1 MNAPAADLARAFAG
15 KRVFLTGHT
24 GFQGSWLTVWLTRL
38 GAEVTGYALP
48 PEDQPALFTTLRI
61 DDFCRHLEG
70 DVRDAARL
78 RSELSRCR
86 PDYVFHLAAQPL
98 VRRSYEIP
106 LETLQINVLGTANLL
121 DAIRLERQP
130 CAVVVVTS
138 DKCYENDGS
147 GQSLGEQEPM
157 GGHDV
162 YSTSKGAAE
171 LVVQGYRRSFFP
183 PADFAQHGIAVATAR
198 AGNVVGGGD
207 WSNDR
212 LVPDA
217 IRALAAGKKILVRNP
232 ASIRPWQH
240 VVEPLGGY
248 LLLAARLSGVGA
260 DRPADFCEGWNFGP
274 DAAHAVSRVVEET
287 ICAWGEG
294 GWECRQPAGAVHE
307 ARALRLAIDKARLR
321 LGWKPRWTLA
331 ETMQRTVEWY
341 RAHSAGATP
350 GALREL
356 CLRQIAD
363 SLGG

>member
-1 MNAPAADLARAFAG
+1 MSGPAADLTRAFAG

-48 PEDQPALFTTLRI
+48 PEDQPALFTILGI
-61 DDFCRHLEG
+61 DNFCRHLEG

-106 LETLQINVLGTANLL
+106 LETLQTNVLGTANLL
-121 DAIRLERQP
+121 DAIRLERRP

-147 GQSLGEQEPM
+147 GQPLDEQESM

-260 DRPADFCEGWNFGP
+260 NFCEGWNFGP
-274 DAAHAVSRVVEET
+274 DAAHAVSRVVEEA
-287 ICAWGEG
+287 IRAWGEG
-294 GWECRQPAGAVHE
+294 GWECRQQAGALHE

-341 RAHSAGATP
+341 RAHYAGATP

-363 SLGG
+363 FLGG